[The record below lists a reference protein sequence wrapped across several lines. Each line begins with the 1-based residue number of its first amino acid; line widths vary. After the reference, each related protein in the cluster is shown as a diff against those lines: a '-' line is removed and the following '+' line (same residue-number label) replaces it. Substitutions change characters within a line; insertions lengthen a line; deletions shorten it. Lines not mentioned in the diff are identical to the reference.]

1 MLVRQFKNSPL
12 TFIKKCMKITNKLQT
27 KVLTKKVSPTEPINI
42 KISTMLFYLSGA
54 WLIPAGNLMFRVN
67 SRNTKQGVKFVQS

>member
-1 MLVRQFKNSPL
+1 
-12 TFIKKCMKITNKLQT
+12 MKITNKLQT